1 MTIRSLKTALEKL
14 LEGNIQTLTDP
25 VYEPLFFIIFLY
37 YLYLFKI

>member
-25 VYEPLFFIIFLY
+25 VYEPLFFIMVVFIIF
-37 YLYLFKI
+37 I